1 MKYWIRRTLDEQ
13 ETLRAKTEEELE
25 IQLKKYYQ
33 NALKQVMKR
42 YALTYEKVYKC

>member
-13 ETLRAKTEEELE
+13 EKLRAKTEEELE

-33 NALKQVMKR
+33 NALSK
-42 YALTYEKVYKC
+42 